1 MSPPVVRIPSGPITP
16 HGAYHI
22 LHDKIP
28 QMALRSYDG
37 TIVIN
42 MMGGLA
48 IPDKYA
54 APERVEIVELRGL
67 IPPWQTIDQKG
78 ATQDG
83 VSFVDALY
91 DPAEIELV
99 VRVVGR
105 DVEHARETF
114 RHLCAAL
121 DVKRNSELS
130 FFTHKTGRWFS
141 KVRWFKAPV
150 DTISRIQSRSQT
162 ISLRLRADD
171 AFWQSYPSVD
181 ALAFNYTGTVDE
193 FTANTTSEL
202 GANYT
207 VSYSGT
213 GGGFM
218 RILGGQLIWVD
229 DPEDPILTGGRTG
242 VFRRDNFTA
251 AADNMVSETTLGTF
265 SEWTFPDAAYNILG
279 ARMPASGT
287 PGATGVF
294 AEFGIRF
301 ARIYYK
307 VAGVQTLLRETSIRP
322 PPMPGE
328 KWSLVCGYPGTG
340 NERLFKLR
348 RNLGGSANIEV
359 LSVKETGAGSQMGSD
374 CRKLGGG
381 MHAGAAIFTQ
391 ATPAAMRYWSGGD
404 NAAIT
409 QSKFLQQIN
418 MGDQEFW
425 TKFTCVGPGN
435 FKFANGPGSTDMVEF
450 GPLLAGQMVQI
461 RTDPRKRGVVD
472 MTVYPPSPE
481 QQQAHQDSLSD
492 LISFIPNMIFETIT
506 QVFSSVLSLFGIG
519 APIAPP
525 QGNLYSL
532 LRGRF
537 SNPVPAKPA
546 AGPPPIHHVKVE
558 IVNGNAD
565 SQIIAS
571 GTPLR
576 RYPL

>member
-54 APERVEIVELRGL
+54 APERVEVVELKGL
-67 IPPWQTIDQKG
+67 IPPWQTLDQKG

-83 VSFVDALY
+83 VTFVDALY

-114 RHLCAAL
+114 RHLTAAL
-121 DVKRNSELS
+121 DVKRESELS

-141 KVRWFKAPV
+141 RVRWFKAPV
-150 DTISRIQSRSQT
+150 DTIQRIQSRSQV
-162 ISLRLRADD
+162 ISLRLRADN

-181 ALAFNYTGTVDE
+181 AFSFTYSAAVDE
-193 FTANTTSEL
+193 FNTETESGL
-202 GANYT
+202 GAGYT
-207 VSYSGT
+207 VAYSGT
-213 GGGFM
+213 GGGYM
-218 RILGGQLIWVD
+218 RVVNGQLVWID
-229 DPEDPILTGGRTG
+229 DPEDPILTDGRTG

-251 AADNMVSETTLGTF
+251 TNNNMVVETTLGTF
-265 SEWTFPDAAYNILG
+265 PEWTFPDAATTILG
-279 ARMPASGT
+279 ARMPATGT
-287 PGATGVF
+287 PYDTGVF
-294 AEFGIRF
+294 AMFGIGF
-301 ARIYYK
+301 AVIYYR
-307 VAGVQTLLRETSIRP
+307 VAGVQTILRTTFMLI

-328 KWSLVCGYPGTG
+328 KWSFVVGYTG

-348 RNLGGSANIEV
+348 RNYGGGANVEV
-359 LSVKETGAGSQMGSD
+359 LSVKETGTGSPLGASY
-374 CRKLGGG
+374 RKVGGG

-391 ATPAAMRYWSGGD
+391 ATPANMLRWSGGD
-404 NAAIT
+404 NAEVS
-409 QSKFLQQIN
+409 QSKFLEQTN
-418 MGDQEFW
+418 VGDQDFW
-425 TKFTCVGPGN
+425 TNFTCIGPGN
-435 FKFANGPGSTDMVEF
+435 FKFANGPGSTAMVEF
-450 GPLLAGQMVQI
+450 GPLLPGQMVQI

-481 QQQAHQDSLSD
+481 QQAQHHNALLD
-492 LISFIPNMIFETIT
+492 LISFIPNMIFEVVEV
-506 QVFSSVLSLFGIG
+506 VFASVLSLFGIG
-519 APIAPP
+519 QPIAPP

-546 AGPPPIHHVKVE
+546 AGPAPTHHVKVE

-565 SQIIAS
+565 SQILAS

-576 RYPL
+576 RYPI